1 MASTLL
7 VLPRV
12 APPGT
17 RRATS
22 APPAAAQGGFTVNHV
37 IYAALVQAAPS
48 PTSVAPPGSDHFMTL
63 LNWVFWGVTAIGVL
77 GFLAVA
83 GGMMISHTR
92 GTGGTVGE
100 HGAKFG
106 MVAA

>member
-1 MASTLL
+1 M
-7 VLPRV
+7 
-12 APPGT
+12 
-17 RRATS
+17 
-22 APPAAAQGGFTVNHV
+22 NHV
-37 IYAALVQAAPS
+37 YAALVQAAPT
-48 PTSVAPPGSDHFMTL
+48 PTSTTPPGSEYFLTL
-63 LNWVFWGVTAIGVL
+63 LGWVLWGVTVVGVI

-106 MVAA
+106 MVAAGCVVAAFAGPIATALGL